1 METIDNPRNIEAA
14 KRAAMKRCTL
24 SNLDSITSSRNHRYK
39 AIKVRL
45 GRRMHQMYDQWKVTE
60 RKIKRQLDACLNGNR
75 PYSFT
80 CRFTG
85 VNLLVICSF
94 WFLFIDQLRLVYAP
108 STMDE
113 EFAIVSL

>member
-1 METIDNPRNIEAA
+1 METIENPRNIEAA
-14 KRAAMKRCTL
+14 KRAAIKRCTL
-24 SNLDSITSSRNHRYK
+24 SNLDGITHNRNQKYK
-39 AIKVRL
+39 AFKARLVR
-45 GRRMHQMYDQWKVTE
+45 HKIQIHDKWKILE

-108 STMDE
+108 PTMDD
-113 EFAIVSL
+113 EFAVVSL